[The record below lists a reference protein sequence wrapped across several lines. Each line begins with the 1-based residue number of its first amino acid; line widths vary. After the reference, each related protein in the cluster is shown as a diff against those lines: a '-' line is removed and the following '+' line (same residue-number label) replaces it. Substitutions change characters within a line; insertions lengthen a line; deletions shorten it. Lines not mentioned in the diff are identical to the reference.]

1 MNNPKTLGSLY
12 RNLIIELS
20 NAQIDKPYL
29 EARILL
35 THAADIEESRITG
48 HPEVELDCYSIS
60 KLKKIAERRKHGEP
74 IAYIVGE
81 KEFWS
86 LNFSVTKETLIPRPD
101 SEILIEAVLNM
112 ISNYTDSLSI
122 LDLGTGSGCLL
133 LALLTELPNANGI
146 GIDISSEACMVAKKN
161 SENLGL
167 SERAKFRQGNWMDN
181 IQDKFDII
189 ITNPPYIANSQIKYL
204 TNEVRFFEPH
214 LALSGGPDGLSAYRL
229 IIKDSTSHLKP
240 DGILAAEI
248 GINQRRDIS
257 DIFIENGLK
266 IVKVQRDY
274 SNIERC
280 ILATVGHS

>member
-48 HPEVELDCYSIS
+48 HPEIELDCASIN
-60 KLKKIAERRKHGEP
+60 KLEKIAERRKQGEP
-74 IAYIVGE
+74 IAYIVGV

-133 LALLTELPNANGI
+133 LAL
-146 GIDISSEACMVAKKN
+146 S
-161 SENLGL
+161 
-167 SERAKFRQGNWMDN
+167 
-181 IQDKFDII
+181 
-189 ITNPPYIANSQIKYL
+189 
-204 TNEVRFFEPH
+204 
-214 LALSGGPDGLSAYRL
+214 L
-229 IIKDSTSHLKP
+229 IHI
-240 DGILAAEI
+240 
-248 GINQRRDIS
+248 
-257 DIFIENGLK
+257 
-266 IVKVQRDY
+266 
-274 SNIERC
+274 
-280 ILATVGHS
+280 